1 MSLNEIAG
9 MGKRWVGRT
18 FGRPSRPV
26 SPPAPSAPAP
36 SPLTAPAP
44 AADAPSGAWLVEP
57 VGGMPPGV
65 LGDVWFA
72 PPFEASG
79 TLLVFTGYV
88 PKGTKTTCM
97 RVYQSEVLQGEAN
110 SAPGFSLSVPLQQ
123 GMYRI
128 ELWHEEQCLGHW
140 DAIPQERETA
150 ARTEL
155 GKPFAPAPHTIDT
168 TRPYA
173 LHGRMSHLFLAGD
186 SNDSLSQ
193 FTQTKSL
200 SAGSAQAWEQTF
212 AQFDGWQRT
221 FGINRISTLIAPAK
235 EEILREYYPF
245 ARAPRTLLDDYVTR
259 FKDKPVIFPKWELW
273 NRRQYAY
280 CNTDTHWT
288 DYGATVAAG
297 TVLKAWGLPETG
309 LPDAF
314 NVLRRFGD
322 LGLKTEPVSSGFE
335 LIFPPGTRPQPVFD
349 NGVTNQGC
357 IRIWHTPDA
366 PDPGSL
372 MIFGDSFGPNL
383 AEALATVFRDV
394 IYAYQPAGFDPELV
408 TILRPENVL
417 LQITQRF
424 IHGQPE
430 TGVPVLQKARDKVSA
445 MPDDKRTA
453 LREKLSATEAK
464 FRPLVAPLLE

>member
-1 MSLNEIAG
+1 
-9 MGKRWVGRT
+9 
-18 FGRPSRPV
+18 
-26 SPPAPSAPAP
+26 
-36 SPLTAPAP
+36 
-44 AADAPSGAWLVEP
+44 
-57 VGGMPPGV
+57 
-65 LGDVWFA
+65 
-72 PPFEASG
+72 
-79 TLLVFTGYV
+79 
-88 PKGTKTTCM
+88 M
-97 RVYQSEVLQGEAN
+97 RVYQSEILQGEAN

-128 ELWHEEQCLGHW
+128 ELWYNDQRLGQW
-140 DAIPQERETA
+140 DAIPQE
-150 ARTEL
+150 RTEL
-155 GKPFAPAPHTIDT
+155 GKPFAPAPH
-168 TRPYA
+168 
-173 LHGRMSHLFLAGD
+173 

-200 SAGSAQAWEQTF
+200 NAGSAQAWEQTF
-212 AQFDGWQRT
+212 AQFDGWRRT
-221 FGINRISTLIAPAK
+221 FGINQISSLIAPAK

-273 NRRQYAY
+273 NRRQYTY

-297 TVLKAWGLPETG
+297 TVLKTWG

-314 NVLRRFGD
+314 NILRSFGD
-322 LGLKTEPVSSGFE
+322 LGLKTEPTSSSFE

-366 PDPGSL
+366 PNPGSL

-383 AEALATVFRDV
+383 AETLAAVFRDV
-394 IYAYQPAGFDPELV
+394 SYAYQPAGFDPELV
-408 TILRPENVL
+408 TILRPTNVL

-430 TGVPVLQKARDKVSA
+430 TGVSVLQKARDKVSA
-445 MPDDKRTA
+445 MPADKRTA
-453 LREKLSATEAK
+453 LREKLSVTEAK
-464 FRPLVAPLLE
+464 FRPLVAPPSGMKRFTLGSVCISD